1 MTDYRP
7 PCGASLEC
15 EAIFAVAGIM
25 FNQFSTPDIL
35 LIGLLFVWTGFVRTG
50 LGFGG
55 AALGLPLLLFIEDR
69 PIYWLPIIGTH
80 LLFFSGLTLRTRL
93 HDVDWAYLRKS
104 CVLIVPP
111 AIIGVFGLVN
121 LPNQWLLIFIYG
133 IALFYAVI
141 WLMNWAIHSH
151 HHWVDQLLLIFGG
164 YVAGTSLTGAPL
176 MVAVFMRNVS
186 RSQLRNTLFVLW
198 FILVSIK
205 MTTFALLRVDLHL
218 LTAVTLLPVAAVG
231 HVLGLR
237 AHEKIMQND
246 QQFKRAVGG
255 VLALISLL
263 GLTKVI
269 FY

>member
-1 MTDYRP
+1 MRGRFFTTETIL
-7 PCGASLEC
+7 S
-15 EAIFAVAGIM
+15 
-25 FNQFSTPDIL
+25 QFSTPEL
-35 LIGLLFVWTGFVRTG
+35 TLIGLLFVWTGFVRSG

-55 AALGLPLLLFIEDR
+55 AALGLPLMLFIEDR

-93 HDVDWAYLRKS
+93 HDVDWTYLRKAII
-104 CVLIVPP
+104 LIVP
-111 AIIGVFGLVN
+111 AAVIGVFGLVN

-141 WLMNWAIHSH
+141 WLTNWAIHSH
-151 HHWVDQLLLIFGG
+151 HDWVDRLLLIFGG

-186 RSQLRNTLFVLW
+186 RQQLRNTLFVLW

-205 MTTFALLRVDLHL
+205 MTTFALLNVKLHFM
-218 LTAVTLLPVAAVG
+218 TALALLPVAAVG

-237 AHEKIMQND
+237 AHDRIMQND
-246 QQFKRAVGG
+246 RRFKRVVGG
-255 VLALISLL
+255 VLLLVSLL
-263 GLTKVI
+263 GLARVLLSWR
-269 FY
+269 